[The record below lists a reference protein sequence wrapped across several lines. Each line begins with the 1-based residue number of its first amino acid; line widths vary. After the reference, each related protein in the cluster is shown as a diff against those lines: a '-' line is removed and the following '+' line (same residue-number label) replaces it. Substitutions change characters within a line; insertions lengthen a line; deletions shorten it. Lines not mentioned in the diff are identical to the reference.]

1 VNLLYLAFLGIAESV
16 VWLWRM
22 RTAHSPSAFVSGLA
36 ASAVTCCRLAFVYV
50 GASAVIAAVPLWQA
64 LAAYV
69 LPVLVAT
76 TLVHGWAERNRG

>member
-1 VNLLYLAFLGIAESV
+1 MNLVYLALLGVAESV

-22 RTAHSPSAFVSGLA
+22 RTANHPSAFVSGLA

-50 GASAVIAAVPLWQA
+50 GASAVIASVPLWQA

-69 LPVLVAT
+69 LPVMFATVAA
-76 TLVHGWAERNRG
+76 HSWADRKG